1 LKTKVNDK
9 INYQVWDFTVFRL
22 KKGDFMK
29 LKILLMAVAIVAG
42 VVTLSSNAFS
52 QSKKKESEETRRA
65 TSSANV
71 FMAIMKAE
79 DNAIPNKVIDKVDC
93 IAVFPNVINAALVVG
108 GQYGKGMISCREGT
122 AWSAPAFL
130 RMTGGSFG
138 FQIGGQ
144 STDFV
149 LLFMTESG
157 VKNLLSNKFTIG
169 TEISVAAG
177 PVGRTA
183 GASTDISLEAQI
195 LSYSRTKGLFAGI
208 SLKGVSIA
216 PDKTAIENVYGKD
229 KTAKML
235 IKEASNTAPK
245 TVEIY
250 PNTLKEY
257 AK

>member
-1 LKTKVNDK
+1 
-9 INYQVWDFTVFRL
+9 
-22 KKGDFMK
+22 MK
-29 LKILLMAVAIVAG
+29 FKILLVAISVFVGGFAF
-42 VVTLSSNAFS
+42 SSNTLAQTKS
-52 QSKKKESEETRRA
+52 RKKASEESRRA

-71 FMAIMKAE
+71 FRAIMRISDNGIPSKAM
-79 DNAIPNKVIDKVDC
+79 DKADC
-93 IAVFPNVINAALVVG
+93 IAVFPNVINAAFVVG

-122 AWSAPAFL
+122 GWSAPAFL

-157 VKNLLSNKFTIG
+157 IKNLLSNKFTIG
-169 TEISVAAG
+169 TEASVAAG

-183 GASTDISLEAQI
+183 GASTDVSFEAQI
-195 LSYSRTKGLFAGI
+195 LSYSRSKGLFAGI

-216 PDKTAIENVYGKD
+216 ADEKAIENVYGRD

-235 IKEASNTAPK
+235 IKESGSTAPDS
-245 TVEIY
+245 VVIFPE
-250 PNTLKEY
+250 TLKDY